1 MSILKQLNK
10 ESFINNFIFS
20 RHLIRKYLFK
30 LSSSYTLPTDN
41 IPSIIYK
48 LFSFELSI
56 PLIILFNNSSSIICP
71 DMWKLSFIILLYKNV
86 ILIIKL
92 IIDQYRSHQ

>member
-1 MSILKQLNK
+1 MQTLKQSNK
-10 ESFINNFIFS
+10 KYFIINFIFS

-30 LSSSYTLPTDN
+30 LSSSYTLLPDN

-56 PLIILFNNSSSIICP
+56 PLTILFN
-71 DMWKLSFIILLYKNV
+71 KL
-86 ILIIKL
+86 
-92 IIDQYRSHQ
+92 